1 MGESSLKNEFNK
13 AYMQI
18 LAEKKIKNSEAARRL
33 GISKQAF
40 QNRLQPSRNI
50 TEKSMREMANSLGYD
65 MIITCQL
72 VPKEENK

>member
-1 MGESSLKNEFNK
+1 MGESLLNNAFNK

-18 LAEKKIKNSEAARRL
+18 LTEKKIKNSEAARML
-33 GISKQAF
+33 GISRQAF
-40 QNRLQPSRNI
+40 QNRLQPSRNL

-72 VPKEENK
+72 VPKEGNK